1 MRRYSICVPFGVT
14 LPTNDNMRAILTAHV
29 SPPRGELMAS
39 EGFVELPADHA
50 QHTQDGPGGGAPDY
64 IQDQWYVAARLTEL
78 RRGQPL
84 QLCIC
89 GQVIEFFRQET
100 GHVEARTADEGK
112 SLPCEVSEDLV
123 WVFLA
128 STDGADKPRLPVPVF
143 GGPGGRIRFMEKVV
157 IPAHQDDA
165 VYGLLDPAHTP
176 FVHRSPIW
184 RGSGILKEKTKTFEP
199 DEIGFTMMPHAP
211 VNSDIYHLIGGA
223 ITVRIYF
230 RLPGLRAEYIQN
242 RNHTVLGLTA
252 LTPVDMARTVLR
264 QIFYWD
270 TPILTLIRPFA
281 TFIARPFLEQDVN
294 IMKLRSQNIAF
305 GGKGMLIGDSDRQ
318 FLWYLQLKKAW
329 AEAGGNAKAFSNPL
343 LPATLRWRT

>member
-1 MRRYSICVPFGVT
+1 MVPADFT
-14 LPTNDNMRAILTAHV
+14 
-29 SPPRGELMAS
+29 
-39 EGFVELPADHA
+39 ELPADHA
-50 QHTQDGPGGGAPDY
+50 LERQDRPGAFAPTY
-64 IQDQWYVAARLTEL
+64 IHDQWYVAARLSEL
-78 RRGQPL
+78 RRGRPR

-89 GQVIEFFRQET
+89 GQAIEFIRLEA
-100 GHVEARTADEGK
+100 GSVEARTANGGQ

-128 STDGADKPRLPVPVF
+128 SADGADTLPIPVPVF

-157 IPAHQDDA
+157 LPAHQDDA

-184 RGSGILKEKTKTFEP
+184 RGSGVLKEKTKSFEP
-199 DEIGFTMMPHAP
+199 DDMGFTMMPHAP
-211 VNSDIYHLIGGA
+211 VNSDIYNLIGGA

-242 RNHTVLGLTA
+242 SKHTVLGLTA
-252 LTPVDMARTVLR
+252 LTPVDAERTVLR

-270 TPILTLIRPFA
+270 TPILSLVRPFA
-281 TFIARPFLEQDVN
+281 SLIARPFLEQDVN
-294 IMKLRSQNIAF
+294 IMKLRSQNKGF
-305 GGKGMLIGDSDRQ
+305 GGKGMLVGDSDRQ

-329 AEAGGNAKAFSNPL
+329 AEAGGCPKTFSNPL
-343 LPATLRWRT
+343 EPATLRWRT